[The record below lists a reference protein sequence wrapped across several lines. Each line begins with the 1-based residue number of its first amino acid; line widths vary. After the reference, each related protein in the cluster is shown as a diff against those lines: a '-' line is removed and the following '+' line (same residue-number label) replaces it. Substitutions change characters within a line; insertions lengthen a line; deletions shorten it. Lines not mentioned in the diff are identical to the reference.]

1 MTERL
6 LTARE
11 LGVLLGLSPA
21 TVLDRF
27 ERGDLP
33 GFRLFG
39 RKGGP
44 VRFRESE
51 ILSALE
57 GWRFGCIELAP
68 NVTVD
73 EVRTE
78 AHSAVVGDIT
88 TALTSVSRPW
98 LPRNSSRSLKWM
110 RTTSRRLAS
119 RAQAQSNRRVP
130 MVRTP

>member
-1 MTERL
+1 MGRPADTSRAWCAPFIAECGAERRRESRAYTGDDGVTERL
-6 LTARE
+6 LTARD

-68 NVTVD
+68 
-73 EVRTE
+73 ECHR
-78 AHSAVVGDIT
+78 
-88 TALTSVSRPW
+88 
-98 LPRNSSRSLKWM
+98 
-110 RTTSRRLAS
+110 
-119 RAQAQSNRRVP
+119 
-130 MVRTP
+130 